1 MQNNPLR
8 ITHIIVN
15 LKRNRYK
22 KKFLKKTKTKAPL
35 SLEEQDRLHCIS
47 HQKQFS
53 ERSKGNSHRAELK
66 RTDQPRILSQQSQSS
81 NVNED

>member
-8 ITHIIVN
+8 VTHIIFN

-22 KKFLKKTKTKAPL
+22 KKFLRKTKTKAPL
-35 SLEEQDRLHCIS
+35 SLEEQDKLHCIS

-53 ERSKGNSHRAELK
+53 ETSKGNSYRAELTG
-66 RTDQPRILSQQSQSS
+66 TDQPRILSQQSQSS